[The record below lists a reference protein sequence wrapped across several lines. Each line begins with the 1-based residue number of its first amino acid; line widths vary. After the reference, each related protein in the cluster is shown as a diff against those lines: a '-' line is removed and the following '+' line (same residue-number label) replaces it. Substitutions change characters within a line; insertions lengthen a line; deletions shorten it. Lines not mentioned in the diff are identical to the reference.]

1 VSLIYKFIG
10 ITFIA
15 YIFSES
21 DSFGYLFGCQKR
33 FGGYTGRDID
43 EIARIFG
50 FSRRTVKRNVEKWS
64 KTDPTFAEL
73 KYIGKRTIPI
83 TLEDIAILNQRLKEN
98 ITYIKQDLIRV
109 INDNRLKRGNIPIPQ
124 STLYR
129 IINSQIDTLTHGA
142 PQELH
147 WLVLQGI
154 EVSNAYNLANA
165 RASLSDIFTYTNLKT
180 FGGIDID
187 GIVSRLQKAQKWF
200 EQTYPGVDVYE
211 WYPRIR
217 LRSKVIRNQL
227 RRIKSDKSLSTQ
239 ARLTFE
245 AQVDFIVRLKDIL
258 IDELIH
264 KMGRIQQSMDGNRH
278 KIEFSQRS

>member
-1 VSLIYKFIG
+1 MEFP
-10 ITFIA
+10 
-15 YIFSES
+15 
-21 DSFGYLFGCQKR
+21 
-33 FGGYTGRDID
+33 YTGRDID
-43 EIARIFG
+43 ETARIFG

-64 KTDPTFAEL
+64 KTNPTFAEL
-73 KYIGKRTIPI
+73 KYIGQRTIPI

-98 ITYIKQDLIRV
+98 ITYIKQDLIRE
-109 INDNRLKRGNIPIPQ
+109 INDNRLKRGNIPITQ

-154 EVSNAYNLANA
+154 EVSDAYNLANA

-200 EQTYPGVDVYE
+200 EQTYPGVDAYE

-217 LRSKVIRNQL
+217 S
-227 RRIKSDKSLSTQ
+227 RIEYALN
-239 ARLTFE
+239 
-245 AQVDFIVRLKDIL
+245 
-258 IDELIH
+258 
-264 KMGRIQQSMDGNRH
+264 G
-278 KIEFSQRS
+278 